1 MQLALEIYSYG
12 YYSEGYFEDKFET
25 TQDALEFY
33 RPKSLTPHKNYFVT
47 KKISFWIVL
56 FKFKE
61 ISYVN
66 SADIFFRI
74 IEKLL

>member
-25 TQDALEFY
+25 TQDLLEFY
-33 RPKSLTPHKNYFVT
+33 QPKSLTPYKNFFVT
-47 KKISFWIVL
+47 KNISFWIVL
-56 FKFKE
+56 YKFKE

-66 SADIFFRI
+66 SEDIFFRS
-74 IEKLL
+74 IE